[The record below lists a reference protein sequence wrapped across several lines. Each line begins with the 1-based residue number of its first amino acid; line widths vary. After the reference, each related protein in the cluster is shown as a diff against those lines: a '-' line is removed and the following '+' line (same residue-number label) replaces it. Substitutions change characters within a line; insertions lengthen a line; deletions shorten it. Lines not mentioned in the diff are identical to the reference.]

1 MLFDPGMS
9 EGAAAETF
17 APSLVPNQLAV
28 LVPTFDPSKDDL
40 QEYTKKVKLLMKV
53 WPDSKWTELA
63 TRLILGCSGT
73 AFQKLQLSSEK
84 VTANSQASIQSIIEI
99 LGGQWGQIPL
109 ERKYETAEKAL
120 FRCVQRPDET
130 NDSYLARTD
139 VLWQE
144 MLSRE
149 INLEE
154 LQSYIVLRG
163 SNLNA
168 EDKKRVVLECEASSE
183 AKLTMVRVSAAI
195 RLLGAGFFQE
205 VTTGKKIS
213 KLKTYD
219 GNATMFTDQ
228 AEGEETYMTADQS
241 EEIPEDEAMDIL
253 VQEGDEDAIL
263 ISDFESAATDLVQ
276 SDEELAAAFT
286 AYTDARRR
294 LSDKMK
300 SRGFWPIAQKGK
312 SKGGG
317 KFVKGKF
324 SKGHSTSRKSL
335 QQRIM
340 ESRCRLCNK
349 VGHWKAECP
358 LRNDAGN
365 NAARS
370 SQAPTSFVQVSAEAN
385 EPSALSMEFLQ
396 LPLMTDTPIDVTQQY
411 LASGFVQQ
419 ASSAKGNTDPKA
431 KLAQSLGRWN
441 QSVTAETLPSRID
454 DIAKIR
460 ASLHRRACNSEP
472 VGRPP
477 VNVSSEAAVCFAT
490 HGSYG
495 VLDLGATKTVIGS
508 NQVSDFLNSLHPKVR
523 KTVKRC
529 ACSITFRFGNQG
541 TLKSEHAM
549 IVPIEGLL
557 LKIAIVPGS
566 TPFLLSNTL
575 LRALEAVID
584 TKSQVIVAG
593 KSGRT
598 IPLTLTSKG
607 LFLVDLNDLIGQ
619 PGQNAPFSQ
628 DAETHSTVD
637 VVPKKPA
644 LLHHCTEPSQ
654 SSMQFCQENQFE
666 TISHETSQPVTPQSP
681 RVPTT
686 CHVSSQETRSTA
698 VDQNVQ
704 PSRSKCDSDSS
715 EQKSTGHRH
724 VAFETP
730 PTDAGQESDDQARL
744 LQDVNGRHG
753 PHEDRVRSPT
763 SGKDLQDR
771 VGAGTG
777 MGDMVCSAL
786 RTQPQVRAPGFSALC
801 GDESGTCRAHPTVHS
816 GDQPTT
822 EDQDAGRFGHQEP
835 GHAKELCSSQE
846 QGRSSPIGD
855 SGRCPG
861 IRLRSRSRELRGDP
875 RSGECGK
882 SEPPRGGQSSCPCDG
897 AAPLPDGECD
907 GQSDSALGVSGTDAR
922 GCRSVGECPSLAQL
936 THAGD
941 LSGDCFYS
949 GDFTPECHQER
960 KRLWQLVHQFTSE
973 FDQLISEHASRT
985 SQCSKLSILEVFCG
999 PNSQLSHQA
1008 RQLGFRAERCGRAQC
1023 DLQSVS
1029 GRQYVFQQVLERRP
1043 KSIWFSPTCGPWA
1056 GFSCLNGSKSM
1067 EAWDE
1072 LQRTRLTHLEQ
1083 IALGIVLFRHQRSVG
1098 QHFHWE
1104 QPRNSLMFR
1113 LPYLQEVLHYLMA
1126 VDVDLCVAGDLRD
1139 PVNQLPIRKA
1149 LTILSTS
1156 ETVIQALTGLRCTG
1170 QHSHQPIE
1178 GITKFQGQS
1187 MNRSTFTEHYPRK
1200 FARLLA
1206 RVLGKITIRSEPP
1219 YRHMDATAFAAE
1231 HPDAP
1236 PPKRA
1241 RPAARLAL
1249 SRTKPVGILPWGKRR
1264 RCLGK
1269 ITPVDSEEQ
1278 WKTIFQKVD
1287 QLVPRVGKA
1296 EITDPQIKV
1305 LIQELISDKEV
1316 IHIRGCRG
1324 SSRTIAPPDAMIKGE
1339 APWRRAIFTERGS
1352 GDIRAEEE
1360 WEMWETLAKRNLIR
1374 PSHPCRLNITVFAET
1389 LQHPKPELSVPGGNS
1404 SEEEPPNPNA
1414 VPAVEG
1420 SPAEVPGTFDADA
1433 SQKAILTPSQE
1444 QDMHNPRQSERFK
1457 RLSKE
1462 EQQMLLRAHKN
1473 LGHPSP
1479 ERLSALLRSQG
1490 YRAEIAQA
1498 ALDLQCSVC
1507 QSQVQPKIARPSA
1520 IKDELDFNDRVCSDG
1535 LTWTSRSGQK
1545 YHIYHVVDWATSFQT
1560 ACCAPD
1566 QSSNAL
1572 IQHLIQMWFSWAGA
1586 PQEMLVDPGT
1596 EYNSEE
1602 FTRFAQAHNIKV
1614 TTTSVERPF
1623 QNGKAERHGAVL
1635 KTMLSKYEAEH
1646 PISSY
1651 ADLNEAL
1658 WWCVQAKNA
1667 CSLRRGYAPEVLVLG
1682 KHTRVPGAISSDE
1695 LLPAHLLAESDTA
1708 HGVAF
1713 RKQLACR
1720 ESARRAF
1727 HQADNDASLRRA
1739 ILRRS
1744 RPGQTPFS
1752 PGEWVMV
1759 WRQGKGEYPGYWAG
1773 PQKIVVH
1780 ENSQTVWTTVS
1791 SKLFRS
1797 APENVR
1803 PVTASEAKQ
1812 ITITSHE
1819 PSISIIAQQ
1828 LPSNGTQGMT
1838 RAIDLPTT
1846 IPTVTLDEPLTS
1858 PVISPNVPAS
1868 NESNS
1873 DQPDQE
1879 PEASTNEPQTEA
1891 VGPTAEGSCPVNP
1904 GTAVNT
1910 PIPDDDSDDLT
1921 CDNLLCIDQDSLV
1934 CPLDEDTAFHME
1946 VTVTH
1951 DDIEA
1956 WKAEENPQEML
1967 FVASAARRQRSEVKL
1982 ATLSAEEK
1990 QQFQKAKESEIQNWI
2005 RTGTISKILRN
2016 QVPQQ
2021 HQVMRCRWILTWK
2034 PIDEET
2040 SESAPNKKP
2049 SMKAKARL
2057 VILGYLD
2064 PQLEELPR
2072 DSPTLGRNAKMLL
2085 LQLLASK
2092 HWGLRSFDIRAAFL
2106 QGKPQ
2111 PGRTLAIEPVPELAQ
2126 ALQLATN
2133 EICRLEKGAYGL
2145 IDAPYLWFMA
2155 ISDELKSLGFEPSP
2169 FDPCLFT
2176 LRNPHDQSIAGVI
2189 GLHVD
2194 DGICGGNS
2202 FFMSKLD
2209 QLEKKYPFGSKKLHQ
2224 FTFTG
2229 IEMNQLPNYTIHMNQ
2244 SKYVKAINPIHI
2256 PKDRKEQR
2264 DALVTE
2270 DERQA
2275 LRAIVG
2281 SLQYAAVN
2289 TRPDLSSRISMLQS
2303 SINRATVETLVF
2315 ANQTLYEAKK
2325 HHDTTIQIQPIRV
2338 EDFRFLAFSDASFAS
2353 KGNNNSQTGIL
2364 IMGTHKD
2371 INTNTSCP
2379 VNPLAWGSK
2388 KIQRVVTSTLAAET
2402 VSLNTVLDH
2411 LSWLRLCWAWMLD
2424 SKINWKQPTNTLRNL
2439 PETYSTATIKSQ
2451 NSLTV

>member
-1 MLFDPGMS
+1 
-9 EGAAAETF
+9 
-17 APSLVPNQLAV
+17 
-28 LVPTFDPSKDDL
+28 
-40 QEYTKKVKLLMKV
+40 
-53 WPDSKWTELA
+53 
-63 TRLILGCSGT
+63 
-73 AFQKLQLSSEK
+73 
-84 VTANSQASIQSIIEI
+84 
-99 LGGQWGQIPL
+99 
-109 ERKYETAEKAL
+109 
-120 FRCVQRPDET
+120 
-130 NDSYLARTD
+130 
-139 VLWQE
+139 
-144 MLSRE
+144 
-149 INLEE
+149 
-154 LQSYIVLRG
+154 
-163 SNLNA
+163 
-168 EDKKRVVLECEASSE
+168 
-183 AKLTMVRVSAAI
+183 
-195 RLLGAGFFQE
+195 
-205 VTTGKKIS
+205 
-213 KLKTYD
+213 
-219 GNATMFTDQ
+219 
-228 AEGEETYMTADQS
+228 
-241 EEIPEDEAMDIL
+241 
-253 VQEGDEDAIL
+253 
-263 ISDFESAATDLVQ
+263 
-276 SDEELAAAFT
+276 
-286 AYTDARRR
+286 
-294 LSDKMK
+294 
-300 SRGFWPIAQKGK
+300 
-312 SKGGG
+312 
-317 KFVKGKF
+317 
-324 SKGHSTSRKSL
+324 
-335 QQRIM
+335 
-340 ESRCRLCNK
+340 
-349 VGHWKAECP
+349 
-358 LRNDAGN
+358 
-365 NAARS
+365 
-370 SQAPTSFVQVSAEAN
+370 
-385 EPSALSMEFLQ
+385 
-396 LPLMTDTPIDVTQQY
+396 
-411 LASGFVQQ
+411 
-419 ASSAKGNTDPKA
+419 
-431 KLAQSLGRWN
+431 
-441 QSVTAETLPSRID
+441 
-454 DIAKIR
+454 
-460 ASLHRRACNSEP
+460 
-472 VGRPP
+472 
-477 VNVSSEAAVCFAT
+477 
-490 HGSYG
+490 
-495 VLDLGATKTVIGS
+495 
-508 NQVSDFLNSLHPKVR
+508 
-523 KTVKRC
+523 
-529 ACSITFRFGNQG
+529 
-541 TLKSEHAM
+541 
-549 IVPIEGLL
+549 
-557 LKIAIVPGS
+557 
-566 TPFLLSNTL
+566 
-575 LRALEAVID
+575 
-584 TKSQVIVAG
+584 
-593 KSGRT
+593 
-598 IPLTLTSKG
+598 
-607 LFLVDLNDLIGQ
+607 
-619 PGQNAPFSQ
+619 
-628 DAETHSTVD
+628 
-637 VVPKKPA
+637 
-644 LLHHCTEPSQ
+644 
-654 SSMQFCQENQFE
+654 
-666 TISHETSQPVTPQSP
+666 
-681 RVPTT
+681 
-686 CHVSSQETRSTA
+686 
-698 VDQNVQ
+698 
-704 PSRSKCDSDSS
+704 
-715 EQKSTGHRH
+715 
-724 VAFETP
+724 
-730 PTDAGQESDDQARL
+730 
-744 LQDVNGRHG
+744 
-753 PHEDRVRSPT
+753 
-763 SGKDLQDR
+763 
-771 VGAGTG
+771 
-777 MGDMVCSAL
+777 
-786 RTQPQVRAPGFSALC
+786 
-801 GDESGTCRAHPTVHS
+801 
-816 GDQPTT
+816 
-822 EDQDAGRFGHQEP
+822 
-835 GHAKELCSSQE
+835 
-846 QGRSSPIGD
+846 
-855 SGRCPG
+855 
-861 IRLRSRSRELRGDP
+861 
-875 RSGECGK
+875 
-882 SEPPRGGQSSCPCDG
+882 
-897 AAPLPDGECD
+897 
-907 GQSDSALGVSGTDAR
+907 
-922 GCRSVGECPSLAQL
+922 
-936 THAGD
+936 
-941 LSGDCFYS
+941 
-949 GDFTPECHQER
+949 
-960 KRLWQLVHQFTSE
+960 
-973 FDQLISEHASRT
+973 
-985 SQCSKLSILEVFCG
+985 
-999 PNSQLSHQA
+999 
-1008 RQLGFRAERCGRAQC
+1008 
-1023 DLQSVS
+1023 
-1029 GRQYVFQQVLERRP
+1029 
-1043 KSIWFSPTCGPWA
+1043 
-1056 GFSCLNGSKSM
+1056 
-1067 EAWDE
+1067 
-1072 LQRTRLTHLEQ
+1072 
-1083 IALGIVLFRHQRSVG
+1083 
-1098 QHFHWE
+1098 
-1104 QPRNSLMFR
+1104 MFR

-1139 PVNQLPIRKA
+1139 PINQLPIRKA

-1178 GITKFQGQS
+1178 GQTRFQGQS

-1206 RVLGKITIRSEPP
+1206 RVLGKITICPEQP

-1241 RPAARLAL
+1241 RPAARLTL
-1249 SRTKPVGILPWGKRR
+1249 SRTKPVGVLPWGKRR

-1278 WKTIFQKVD
+1278 WKAIFQKVD

-1296 EITDPQIKV
+1296 EITDPQIMGLV
-1305 LIQELISDKEV
+1305 QELISDKEV

-1324 SSRTIAPPDAMIKGE
+1324 SSRTIAPPDALLKGE

-1352 GDIRAEEE
+1352 GNIRAEEE

-1374 PSHPCRLNITVFAET
+1374 PSHPCRLNITVFAKT
-1389 LQHPKPELSVPGGNS
+1389 LQRPTVEHSVPRGGS
-1404 SEEEPPNPNA
+1404 PEEVPLNPNA
-1414 VPAVEG
+1414 SPAVEG
-1420 SPAEVPGTFDADA
+1420 IPAEVPGTIDTDA
-1433 SQKAILTPSQE
+1433 SRKALLTPSQE
-1444 QDMHNPRQSERFK
+1444 HDMHNPRQSERFK

-1462 EQQMLLRAHKN
+1462 EQQILLRAHKN

-1520 IKDELDFNDRVCSDG
+1520 IRDELDFNDRVCSDG
-1535 LTWTSRSGQK
+1535 LTWTSRNGQK

-1572 IQHLIQMWFSWAGA
+1572 IQHLIQMWFSWAGV

-1602 FTRFAQAHNIKV
+1602 FIRFAQAHNIKV
-1614 TTTSVERPF
+1614 TTTSVEAPF

-1695 LLPAHLLAESDTA
+1695 LLPAHLLAESETA

-1744 RPGQTPFS
+1744 RPGQTLFS

-1759 WRQGKGEYPGYWAG
+1759 WRQGKGDYPGYWAG

-1812 ITITSHE
+1812 ITITPNE

-1838 RAIDLPTT
+1838 RAIDLPTS
-1846 IPTVTLDEPLTS
+1846 IPPITLDEPIIS
-1858 PVISPNVPAS
+1858 PVIPPNVPAS

-1879 PEASTNEPQTEA
+1879 PEASTNEPQTES
-1891 VGPTAEGSCPVNP
+1891 VGPTAESSCPVNP

-1910 PIPDDDSDDLT
+1910 PIPDDDEDDLI
-1921 CDNLLCIDQDSLV
+1921 CDSLLCIDDDSIV
-1934 CPLDEDTAFHME
+1934 CPLDEDTAYHME

-1956 WKAEENPQEML
+1956 WKAEESPHEML
-1967 FVASAARRQRSEVKL
+1967 FVTSAARRQRSEVKL
-1982 ATLSAEEK
+1982 STLSTEEK

-2005 RTGTISKILRN
+2005 KTGTITKILRN
-2016 QVPQQ
+2016 QVPQ
-2021 HQVMRCRWILTWK
+2021 HQIMRCRWILTWK
-2034 PIDEET
+2034 PIDEEN
-2040 SESAPNKKP
+2040 SDSNPNKKP
-2049 SMKAKARL
+2049 LMKAKARL

-2092 HWGLRSFDIRAAFL
+2092 HWDLRSFDIRAAFL

-2145 IDAPYLWFMA
+2145 IDAPYLWFVA
-2155 ISDELKSLGFEPSP
+2155 ISDELKSLGFEASP

-2176 LRNPHDQSIAGVI
+2176 LRDPHDQSTAGVI

-2202 FFMSKLD
+2202 LFMSKLD
-2209 QLEKKYPFGSKKLHQ
+2209 QLEKKYPFGSKKIHQ

-2244 SKYVKAINPIHI
+2244 SKYVKAIHPIHI
-2256 PKDRKEQR
+2256 PKDRKDQR

-2303 SINRATVETLVF
+2303 SINRATVETLVL

-2371 INTNTSCP
+2371 ISTNTSCP

-2424 SKINWKQPTNTLRNL
+2424 SKINWKQPTTTLRNL

-2451 NSLTV
+2451 NFPDSLAATDCKSLYDLVTRTAMPNCSEFRTQLNARAIKDLLAEGVSLRWVHSGAQLADSLTKIMETSFLRETLRLGRYRLNDELEILKNRATNRNRLKWLNKSCTSSDHQGCNDECFLLENLDF